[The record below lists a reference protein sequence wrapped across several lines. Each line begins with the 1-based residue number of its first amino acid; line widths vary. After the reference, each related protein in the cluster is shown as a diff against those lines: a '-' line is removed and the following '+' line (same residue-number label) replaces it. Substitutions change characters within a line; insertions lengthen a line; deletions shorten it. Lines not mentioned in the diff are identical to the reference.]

1 MLLWAGA
8 GAVAPLAE
16 TPGPAA
22 AAAADCSTAGVED
35 VRAAARLAAD
45 CGKSVEVLG
54 ERSETTQVF
63 VDAAG
68 VGRLESAVVPQRVH
82 RADGSWAAIDLA
94 LKPVA
99 GGFAPVAS
107 TADMTFSGGGTG
119 PLVTWR
125 EGDSTFKLT
134 WPGVL
139 PAPRIDGDTAIYDGV
154 LPDVNLHVTAGRSGF
169 RHVLEVLTPEAAA
182 SPAVRQIRYGLG
194 GTMRPTRTAD
204 GGLDLADAAGTV
216 LVQASPA
223 VMWDSSISTDA
234 IQPAALPTSQKATAT
249 TFESDVTSGEEG
261 DGGSPDTTSLISN
274 AQRPGELASSAQ
286 VGVAVSGDD
295 LVLTPDT
302 QMLSAPS
309 SAFPLF
315 IDPAFNRGRSQW
327 AYATSNGENN
337 DTTRARVG
345 LNPETGARYRSYF
358 SFNTSAMSDTTVLTA
373 EIQMKLDHS
382 YSCDPTWV
390 HLYRTPTWSTTTG
403 RISWTS
409 YPLGSAATW
418 LDSWAGNANQ
428 AGGCGSTQQ
437 NSDAVFEGSTLLT
450 DLQTQVESTSSYWVG
465 LCACNPDN
473 QYESDQQRWKKFYTD
488 QTYLVATFDVKP
500 NPPVGLAFTTTTDCY
515 KQCNSPAV
523 VRSQTPTLRA
533 QVQDRF
539 GGVLET
545 AFEIRTAPDLAAAV
559 LVSSSTMP
567 RSFVTTV
574 GSATGVATSRVPT
587 TLSGRGTYYWHATT
601 KDEAG
606 LWSGWGDWYS
616 FTIDVDPPTFGG
628 VASTQYPEKAWGA
641 TVGTP
646 GTFSIKNWGTAGTSG
661 TTGAGDEY
669 VWSVDGGSTTTT
681 ASSPINYTP
690 ATDMVHTMRVQAKD
704 VAGNVSAASDYQ
716 FWVSPL
722 PNAYSLWAFDET
734 DPARTAEDTGSGFN
748 AKNPGALGGAAGFVA
763 GKLNNAVHLTGAA
776 GDEVKTSGPVLDT
789 TKSFTVMAWVRPT
802 DLNGQ
807 PVQTILGQDG
817 ATASRFQ
824 LQFRQDANGGAGGW
838 CFSVAGDNTGG
849 SRVLA
854 CAGQTVGKP
863 TNNDWVHVA
872 GRYDQVTGKM
882 RVYVMGDPNSCA
894 GEVSEATAPASW
906 SATGPF
912 VIGRALSASAG
923 LAYWRGDIDDARAY
937 QRVLSDTEICQQA
950 SQ

>member
-1 MLLWAGA
+1 MLWAGA
-8 GAVAPLAE
+8 GAVAPLAA

-22 AAAADCSTAGVED
+22 AAAADCSTSGLED
-35 VRAAARLAAD
+35 VRAAARLAVD

-63 VDAAG
+63 VNASG
-68 VGRLESAVVPQRVH
+68 VGRLESAAVPQRVH

-94 LKPVA
+94 LRSVA

-107 TADMTFSGGGTG
+107 TADMTFSGGGTS

-182 SPAVRQIRYGLG
+182 NPAVQQIRYGLG

-204 GGLDLADAAGTV
+204 GGLNLADAAGTV

-223 VMWDSSISTDA
+223 VMWDSSISPDA
-234 IQPAALPTSQKATAT
+234 IQPASVSTSLKATAT
-249 TFESDVTSGEEG
+249 ASESDATSVEDG
-261 DGGSPDTTSLISN
+261 DGGSPDVTDLISN

-295 LVLTPDT
+295 LVLTPDA
-302 QMLSAPS
+302 QMLSAPA

-337 DTTRARVG
+337 DTTTARVG

-358 SFNTSAMSDTTVLTA
+358 SFNTSAISDTTVLTA

-390 HLYRTPTWSTTTG
+390 HLYRTPTWSTTSG
-403 RISWTS
+403 RISWTTA
-409 YPLGSAATW
+409 PLGSAATW
-418 LDSWAGNANQ
+418 LDSWEGNANQ
-428 AGGCGSTQQ
+428 AGGCGATQQ
-437 NSDAVFEGSTLLT
+437 NADAVFEGSSLLT
-450 DLQTQVESTSSYWVG
+450 DLQSQVQSTSSYWVG

-473 QYESDQQRWKKFYTD
+473 QYETDQQRWKKFFTD
-488 QTYLVATFDVKP
+488 QTYLIATYDVAPV
-500 NPPVGLAFTTTTDCY
+500 PPVGLAFTTTTDCY
-515 KQCNSPAV
+515 KQCSSPAV
-523 VRSQTPTLRA
+523 VRSFTPTLQA

-545 AFEIRTAPDLAAAV
+545 AFEIRTSASLTGTIA
-559 LVSSSTMP
+559 VSSTTMP
-567 RSFVTTV
+567 RAFVTTV
-574 GSATGVATSRVPT
+574 GNATGVATSKVP
-587 TLSGRGTYYWHATT
+587 SGSLVAGVTYYWHATS

-606 LWSGWGDWYS
+606 LWSGWGSWYS
-616 FTIDVDPPTFGG
+616 FTIDNTPPTLSS
-628 VASTQYPEKAWGA
+628 VVSAEYPSKAWGA
-641 TVGTP
+641 TVGAA
-646 GTFSIKNWGTAGTSG
+646 GTFAFTASG
-661 TTGAGDEY
+661 ANEY
-669 VWSVDGGSTTTT
+669 VWSVDGGNATTT
-681 ASSPINYTP
+681 ASTTVTYTP

-704 VAGNVSAASDYQ
+704 NAGNISGALDYQ

-722 PNAYSLWAFDET
+722 PNAYSLWTFDEA
-734 DPARTAEDTGSGFN
+734 DPSRTAADTGSGFTT
-748 AKNPGALGGAAGFVA
+748 AKPGTLGGGAHFVP
-763 GKLNNAVHLTGAA
+763 GKLNNAVNVSGATG
-776 GDEVKTSGPVLDT
+776 DDVVTDGPVLDT
-789 TKSFTVMAWVRPT
+789 TKSFTVMAWVRPS
-802 DLNGQ
+802 DLAAQ
-807 PVQTILGQDG
+807 PLQTFATQDG
-817 ATASRFQ
+817 AWVSRFQ
-824 LQFRQDANGGAGGW
+824 LQYRQDANGGKGGW
-838 CFSVAGDNTGG
+838 CFTMTASDVANA
-849 SRVLA
+849 SKVLA

-863 TNNDWVHVA
+863 TNNEWVHVA

-882 RVYVMGDPNSCA
+882 RVYVMGDANSCA
-894 GEVSEATAPASW
+894 GEVAESTAPASW
-906 SATGPF
+906 SATRSF
-912 VIGRALSASAG
+912 VIGRT
-923 LAYWRGDIDDARAY
+923 WRGDVDDVRAY